1 MASSSAIIDHSPHH
15 PQPAAPI
22 ATASNVVLI
31 DNYDSFT
38 WNVYQYLVL
47 EGATATVIR
56 NDKVTLDALI
66 TLQPTQLVVSPGP
79 GHPATDSGISRA
91 AIKHFAGKIPIF
103 GVCMGQQC
111 IFDVFG
117 GTVESAGEILHG
129 KTSPLAHDERGV
141 YAGLAQHL
149 PVTRYHSLA
158 GTAGSLPPS
167 LEVTSWIAKPDGS
180 RGVIMGVR
188 HKEYTVEGVQ
198 FHPESI
204 LSADGRA
211 MVRNFLLMRGGTWAE
226 NEALQKAGA
235 TQAPAPAPASSTAA
249 PSKSTNILQQIYA
262 RRRERVAAQREIPS
276 QRLEDLQAAYDAG
289 AAPPALSLVD
299 RLRQS
304 PFPVALMAEIKRA
317 SPSKGV
323 FAIDIRAPEQA
334 RTYAQAGASVISVLT
349 EPDWFKG
356 SIEDLRAVRAV
367 LQHMPDR
374 PAILRKEF
382 IFDEYQI
389 LEARLAGADTVLL
402 IVKMLDDATLAR
414 LYKYSQSLGME
425 PLVEVQNAEEMTRAV
440 QQLGAKVIGVNNRN
454 LESFEVDL
462 KTTSRLRSMVPADT
476 ILCALS
482 GINTRAD
489 VVENEK
495 DGVNA
500 VLVGEAIMR
509 AADPAQFIRQLCSGA
524 VPSSSSSSSSSS
536 RTHPLL
542 VKICGTRSAEA
553 ALEAARSGAD
563 MVGMILVPGTKRF
576 VSDETA
582 LAISKA
588 LRDFEEE
595 ATSTTTTTTTPTP
608 TTTTHIATDFFAQA
622 RTSFSRQ
629 QNRRPLLVGVF
640 MNQPLDYVLAKQK
653 LYNLDVVQL
662 HGHEPVEWGR
672 QIPVPVVHKFGPGE
686 AGISQRGFHAATLL
700 DSGSGSG
707 TQLEV
712 SAVLAEAAR
721 DPSLSFLFAGGL
733 TPANVSSVLAALDQG
748 NGGGVVARHVLGVD
762 TSSGVETDGKQ
773 DLAKIRA
780 FVQAAKQYGH
790 LVISA
795 PSTPCSRPAMAPI
808 RPKSRILC
816 GVTVAIAGNL
826 GPGWSDADVARWLA
840 YNSGRF
846 VPSVSSDNKEA
857 VTHLLCTR
865 DEYEKPPKLRCANLK
880 ALLGHSPGV
889 HIVLHDWLEDS
900 LHKKRRRAERPY
912 LLRNVVRAEK
922 QTPAALQ
929 QKLAAQRERGRREG
943 EAFVDSS
950 LYHIYRDSTGFAYK
964 ATIRRDHPAANI
976 YGERYVL
983 HLFESNARPHLY
995 WFAARHYKSR
1005 THTQPRCFRPSGTC
1019 QLFATEFAHFCAF
1032 FRKKTGVA

>member
-1 MASSSAIIDHSPHH
+1 MASTPDILDHSPHH
-15 PQPAAPI
+15 PQPAEPI
-22 ATASNVVLI
+22 PTASNVVLI

-56 NDKVTLDALI
+56 NDKVTLDELI
-66 TLQPTQLVVSPGP
+66 ALQPTQLVVSPGP
-79 GHPATDSGISRA
+79 GHPSTDSGVSRE
-91 AIKHFAGKIPIF
+91 AIRHFSGKIPIF

-111 IFDVFG
+111 IFDVYG
-117 GTVESAGEILHG
+117 GTVDSAGEILHG
-129 KTSPLAHDERGV
+129 KTSPLAHDGQGV
-141 YAGLAQHL
+141 YAGLSQNL

-158 GTAGSLPPS
+158 GTYGSLPPS
-167 LEVTSWIAKPDGS
+167 LEVTSWIAKPDGA

-226 NEALQKAGA
+226 NEALQAADKETTTTKAA
-235 TQAPAPAPASSTAA
+235 AAAAAAPA
-249 PSKSTNILQQIYA
+249 KSNNILQRIYA
-262 RRRERVAAQREIPS
+262 RRREAVAAQREIPS
-276 QRLEDLQAAYDAG
+276 QRFEDFQAAYDAG

-334 RTYAQAGASVISVLT
+334 RAYALAGASVISVLT

-356 SIEDLRAVRAV
+356 SIEDLRAVRQV
-367 LQHMPDR
+367 LQSMPNR

-440 QQLGAKVIGVNNRN
+440 TQLGAKVIGVNNRN

-462 KTTSRLRSMVPADT
+462 KTTSRLRSMVPEDT

-524 VPSSSSSSSSSS
+524 PPSDSSSSSPSPSSTST
-536 RTHPLL
+536 RTNPLL

-563 MVGMILVPGTKRF
+563 LVGMILVPGTKRF

-588 LRDFEEE
+588 VHEYADEE
-595 ATSTTTTTTTPTP
+595 ATHTSQAPSSSTP
-608 TTTTHIATDFFAQA
+608 HIAADFFAQA
-622 RTSFSRQ
+622 RQSLARHHK
-629 QNRRPLLVGVF
+629 RRPLLVGVF
-640 MNQPLDYVLAKQK
+640 QNQPLDYVLAKQK
-653 LYNLDVVQL
+653 LYDLDVVQL
-662 HGHEPVEWGR
+662 HGREPVEWAH

-686 AGISQRGFHAATLL
+686 PGVGQRGYHVATLL

-707 TQLEV
+707 AQLEV
-712 SAVLAEAAR
+712 SAVVAELAR
-721 DPSLSFLFAGGL
+721 DPSLTFMFAGGL
-733 TPANVSSVLAALDQG
+733 TPANLPAVLTALG
-748 NGGGVVARHVLGVD
+748 PEASGRLLGVD

-773 DLAKIRA
+773 DLAKIWA
-780 FVQAAKQYGH
+780 FVQAAKQFG
-790 LVISA
+790 
-795 PSTPCSRPAMAPI
+795 
-808 RPKSRILC
+808 
-816 GVTVAIAGNL
+816 
-826 GPGWSDADVARWLA
+826 
-840 YNSGRF
+840 
-846 VPSVSSDNKEA
+846 
-857 VTHLLCTR
+857 
-865 DEYEKPPKLRCANLK
+865 
-880 ALLGHSPGV
+880 
-889 HIVLHDWLEDS
+889 
-900 LHKKRRRAERPY
+900 
-912 LLRNVVRAEK
+912 
-922 QTPAALQ
+922 Q
-929 QKLAAQRERGRREG
+929 
-943 EAFVDSS
+943 
-950 LYHIYRDSTGFAYK
+950 
-964 ATIRRDHPAANI
+964 
-976 YGERYVL
+976 
-983 HLFESNARPHLY
+983 
-995 WFAARHYKSR
+995 
-1005 THTQPRCFRPSGTC
+1005 
-1019 QLFATEFAHFCAF
+1019 
-1032 FRKKTGVA
+1032 

>member
-1 MASSSAIIDHSPHH
+1 MASSAEIVDHSPHH
-15 PQPAAPI
+15 PEPAAPI
-22 ATASNVVLI
+22 GTASNVVLI

-66 TLQPTQLVVSPGP
+66 ALKPTQLVVSPGP
-79 GHPATDSGISRA
+79 GHPTTDSGISRA
-91 AIKHFAGKIPIF
+91 AIEHFAGKIPIF

-129 KTSPLAHDERGV
+129 KTSPLSHDGRGV

-226 NEALQKAGA
+226 NEALQKAG
-235 TQAPAPAPASSTAA
+235 TKESLSVAPAATSSAAAAPAE
-249 PSKSTNILQQIYA
+249 SKNILQQIYA
-262 RRRERVAAQREIPS
+262 RRRELVAAQRAIPS
-276 QRLEDLQAAYDAG
+276 QRFEDLQAAYDAG
-289 AAPPALSLVD
+289 AAPPALDLVE

-323 FAIDIRAPEQA
+323 FAMDIRAPVQA
-334 RTYAQAGASVISVLT
+334 RAYALAGASVISVLT

-367 LQHMPDR
+367 LQHMPNR

-402 IVKMLDDATLAR
+402 IVKMLDDTTLTR

-440 QQLGAKVIGVNNRN
+440 AQLGAKVIGVNNRN

-489 VVENEK
+489 VVENEN

-524 VPSSSSSSSSSS
+524 HSSSTPSLSSLSTS
-536 RTHPLL
+536 RTQPLL

-553 ALEAARSGAD
+553 ALKAARSGAD
-563 MVGMILVPGTKRF
+563 MVGIILVPGSKRF
-576 VSDETA
+576 VPDETA
-582 LAISKA
+582 LAISKV
-588 LRDFEEE
+588 LHEFEEE
-595 ATSTTTTTTTPTP
+595 RKPADTSALPSSSATTP
-608 TTTTHIATDFFAQA
+608 ICTDFFAQA
-622 RTSFSRQ
+622 RTSFSQRQ
-629 QNRRPLLVGVF
+629 NHRPLLVGVF
-640 MNQPLDYVLAKQK
+640 QNQPLDYVLAKQK
-653 LYNLDVVQL
+653 LYNLDIVQL
-662 HGHEPVEWGR
+662 HGREPVEWAR
-672 QIPVPVVHKFGPGE
+672 RIPVPVVHKFGPGE
-686 AGISQRGFHAATLL
+686 AGISQRGFHAASLL

-707 TQLEV
+707 AQLEV
-712 SAVLAEAAR
+712 SSVLAETMR
-721 DPSLSFLFAGGL
+721 DPSLLFLFAGGL
-733 TPANVSSVLAALDQG
+733 TPANLTAVLAALDRG

-762 TSSGVETDGKQ
+762 TSSGVETDGQQ

-780 FVQAAKQYGH
+780 FVQAAKQYG
-790 LVISA
+790 
-795 PSTPCSRPAMAPI
+795 
-808 RPKSRILC
+808 
-816 GVTVAIAGNL
+816 
-826 GPGWSDADVARWLA
+826 
-840 YNSGRF
+840 
-846 VPSVSSDNKEA
+846 
-857 VTHLLCTR
+857 
-865 DEYEKPPKLRCANLK
+865 
-880 ALLGHSPGV
+880 
-889 HIVLHDWLEDS
+889 
-900 LHKKRRRAERPY
+900 
-912 LLRNVVRAEK
+912 
-922 QTPAALQ
+922 Q
-929 QKLAAQRERGRREG
+929 
-943 EAFVDSS
+943 
-950 LYHIYRDSTGFAYK
+950 
-964 ATIRRDHPAANI
+964 
-976 YGERYVL
+976 
-983 HLFESNARPHLY
+983 
-995 WFAARHYKSR
+995 
-1005 THTQPRCFRPSGTC
+1005 
-1019 QLFATEFAHFCAF
+1019 
-1032 FRKKTGVA
+1032 